1 MGPISARRSTRR
13 ATTPRSRSAR
23 RSTGCSS
30 SRSLGGGGGRSRR
43 KSCVHA
49 RLGKGA
55 SMASRIIGILL
66 AGLIEVACSS
76 NSSSVTGST
85 TTNGDGGVVLESQR
99 LVPSATGRFC
109 ELQGTLH
116 NTGRHIDSL
125 RIDFRAFNAVGVEIA
140 TATVIEFS
148 IAADGRVAY

>member
-1 MGPISARRSTRR
+1 
-13 ATTPRSRSAR
+13 
-23 RSTGCSS
+23 
-30 SRSLGGGGGRSRR
+30 
-43 KSCVHA
+43 
-49 RLGKGA
+49 
-55 SMASRIIGILL
+55 MASRIIGILL

-148 IAADGRVAY
+148 IAADGRVAYDSSFFDPETRCSAIARVERLSTRITRF